1 MANIER
7 DATPPGQPPPA
18 SPGSQQPAAE
28 AIRQNSL
35 STVITPTGRLR
46 KRLSL
51 KSELTLAALPTATVL
66 AMFLIIDRF
75 STRHLLFTS
84 LASSAF
90 LIYLDPLH
98 AMNNVRTLIMAHVGA
113 ALFGI
118 GSWALLGHGYTAG
131 IVAMFVTILY
141 MIVLDVMHPPAAST
155 ALLFALGSGSQN
167 QFLLFLLALG
177 ITVVLVI
184 LQRSAVWLFAR
195 LTDEEPPQQARG
207 G

>member
-1 MANIER
+1 MAEHER
-7 DATPPGQPPPA
+7 GAPPPDR
-18 SPGSQQPAAE
+18 PLPPVPPE

-35 STVITPTGRLR
+35 STVLTPTGRLR

-51 KSELTLAALPTATVL
+51 KSELTLAALPSATVL
-66 AMFLIIDRF
+66 VMFLIIDRF

-118 GSWALLGHGYTAG
+118 GSWALFGHDYSAG
-131 IVAMFVTILY
+131 IAAMFVTILY

-155 ALLFALGSGSQN
+155 ALLFALGGDSQN

-184 LQRSAVWLFAR
+184 LQRSAVWLFTR
-195 LTDEEPPQQARG
+195 LTDEEPPEQAPG
-207 G
+207 S